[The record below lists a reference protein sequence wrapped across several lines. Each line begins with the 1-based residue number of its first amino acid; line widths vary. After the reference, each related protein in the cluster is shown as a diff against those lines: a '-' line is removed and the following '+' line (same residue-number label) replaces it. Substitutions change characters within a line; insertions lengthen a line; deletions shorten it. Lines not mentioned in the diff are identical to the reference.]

1 VAFGPGPRGAQSVIL
16 MAKVAALVDKR
27 INLSFDDIT
36 KVITPCLRHRIILNF
51 KALANGIT
59 TDNMIEEIKK
69 AR

>member
-1 VAFGPGPRGAQSVIL
+1 

-59 TDNMIEEIKK
+59 TDNIIEEIKK